1 MRTITVVF
9 TNRMLSVKEMLSHKR
24 YKFLCNYDTISLYD
38 MVEDPRY
45 TSKMLVT
52 GFTNCTNR
60 VQDGITLKDIYITK
74 VNGQAINQ
82 PAGDE
87 LKLNLKYI
95 SNKVY
100 NTCFCII
107 VPA

>member
-45 TSKMLVT
+45 TGLL
-52 GFTNCTNR
+52 GIFYRNC
-60 VQDGITLKDIYITK
+60 LKDY
-74 VNGQAINQ
+74 
-82 PAGDE
+82 
-87 LKLNLKYI
+87 LKHLHE
-95 SNKVY
+95 
-100 NTCFCII
+100 
-107 VPA
+107 